1 MIDYYVNEIR
11 TCLSNRCYFAAL
23 SLTLM
28 LPDICGVAEYPD
40 KQVAER
46 YISWYD
52 NCLGAYLKQE
62 RMFEGQPYLSG
73 EIVYNLRNTFFH
85 QGKADIIAS
94 KVRETQN
101 QIDRFTLILG
111 DGTVMHTVSLTVNA
125 GDVWYRNI
133 FVDVVFL
140 CGIIC
145 DAAQW
150 YYQNNK
156 EKFDNT
162 IRAVPQEWLF
172 GETSPLDGVLRD
184 SDPIG
189 DALNEKF
196 RASGQN
202 IRIQDHVTD
211 RLCQTFCKYDLF
223 VKQRELL
230 DEGAQDESGKGNENE

>member
-1 MIDYYVNEIR
+1 MIDYYVNEIQ
-11 TCLSNRCYFAAL
+11 TCLRNRCYFAAL

-52 NCLGAYLKQE
+52 TCLGGYLKQE
-62 RMFEGQPYLSG
+62 RSFENEPYLSG

-85 QGKADIIAS
+85 QGKADIIVS
-94 KVRETQN
+94 KVKEPEN

-111 DGTVMHTVSLTVNA
+111 DGTMIHTASLTVNA
-125 GDVWYRNI
+125 GDVWYRDI
-133 FVDVVFL
+133 LVDVAFL

-150 YYQNNK
+150 YYHNNK
-156 EKFDNT
+156 EKFEDT
-162 IRAVPQEWLF
+162 IHAVPQEWLF
-172 GETSPLDGVLRD
+172 GETSPLDGALWD

-189 DALNEKF
+189 AALNEKF
-196 RASGQN
+196 KASGQN
-202 IRIQDHVTD
+202 IQILDNVTD
-211 RLCQTFCKYDLF
+211 HLRRTLSNGICGDDKDQPVGYGQVYQEEQQT
-223 VKQRELL
+223 R
-230 DEGAQDESGKGNENE
+230 S